1 MPTYLEV
8 ITYIASG
15 VSLIVLAL
23 LSMAARREYKDNSDW
38 VIDYAAGKPYRKEIK
53 RDKTWQS

>member
-15 VSLIVLAL
+15 VSLIVLAW
-23 LSMAARREYKDNSDW
+23 LSIAARREYRDNSDW
-38 VIDYAAGKPYRKEIK
+38 VIDYAAGKPYKKEIK
-53 RDKTWQS
+53 GA